1 LRDRDFQKIFKEDK
15 MPRVVHFELP
25 ADDPKRAIAFYEKV
39 FGWMITKWEGPMDYW
54 LVATGPDDEPG
65 IDGAITPRMMPE
77 QVTTNSV
84 SVASVDDFTK
94 KIVEAGGNVMMPKR
108 AVPGQ
113 GYLAYCTDT
122 EGNVF
127 GVMEFDASAK

>member
-1 LRDRDFQKIFKEDK
+1 
-15 MPRVVHFELP
+15 MSRVVFFELP

-39 FGWMITKWEGPMDYW
+39 FGWTITKWEGPMDYW

-65 IDGAITPRMMPE
+65 IHGAITPRMMTG
-77 QVTTNSV
+77 QVTANTI
-84 SVASVDDFTK
+84 SVASVDDFTT
-94 KIVEAGGNVMMPKR
+94 KIVDAGGNVMVPKR

-127 GVMEFDASAK
+127 GVMEFDPSAK

>member
-1 LRDRDFQKIFKEDK
+1 
-15 MPRVVHFELP
+15 MPGVVFFELP

-39 FGWMITKWEGPMDYW
+39 FGWTITKWEGPVDYW
-54 LVATGPDDEPG
+54 LVTTGPDSEPG
-65 IDGAITPRMMPE
+65 IHGAITPRMMPE
-77 QVTTNSV
+77 QVTADTI
-84 SVASVDDFTK
+84 SVDSVDAFTK
-94 KIVEAGGNVMMPKR
+94 KIVEAGGTVMMPKR

-127 GVMEFDASAK
+127 GVMQFDPSAK

>member
-1 LRDRDFQKIFKEDK
+1 
-15 MPRVVHFELP
+15 MPRVVHFEVP

-39 FGWMITKWEGPMDYW
+39 FGWTMTKWEGPMDYW

-65 IDGAITPRMMPE
+65 INGAITPRMMAE
-77 QVTTNSV
+77 QVTTNTV
-84 SVASVDDFTK
+84 SVASVDEFTK
-94 KIVEAGGNVMMPKR
+94 KVVEAGGTVMVPKR

-113 GYLAYCTDT
+113 GYLAYCIDP

-127 GVMEFDASAK
+127 GVMELDPSAK

>member
-1 LRDRDFQKIFKEDK
+1 
-15 MPRVVHFELP
+15 MPQGRVMYFELP

-39 FGWMITKWEGPMDYW
+39 FGWTITKWEAPVDYW
-54 LVATGPDDEPG
+54 LVTTGPDDEPG
-65 IDGAITPRMMPE
+65 INGAIMPRRMPE
-77 QVTTNSV
+77 QVTANTI

-94 KIVEAGGNVMMPKR
+94 KIVDAGGNVMVPKM
-108 AVPGQ
+108 AVAGQ

-127 GVMEFDASAK
+127 GVMEMDPSAK